1 MLAEIFFL
9 RLEATSRASEE
20 AAQAGNSRFVPVPR
34 TVLSDFRKRQARGLK
49 LRLLCARGQRPA
61 PRPRRSQTL

>member
-20 AAQAGNSRFVPVPR
+20 AAQAGTARFVPLR
-34 TVLSDFRKRQARGLK
+34 LSVLPEIRKRQARD
-49 LRLLCARGQRPA
+49 
-61 PRPRRSQTL
+61 

>member
-20 AAQAGNSRFVPVPR
+20 AAQAGNSRFVPLR
-34 TVLSDFRKRQARGLK
+34 LSVLPEIRKRQARD
-49 LRLLCARGQRPA
+49 
-61 PRPRRSQTL
+61 